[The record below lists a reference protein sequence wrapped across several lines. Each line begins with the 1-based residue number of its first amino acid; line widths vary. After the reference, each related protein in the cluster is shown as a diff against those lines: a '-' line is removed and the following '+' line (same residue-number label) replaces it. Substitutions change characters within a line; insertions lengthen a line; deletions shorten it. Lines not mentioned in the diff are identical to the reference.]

1 MLFIVILQ
9 TFENNLIKKGYKME
23 FKISEA
29 IFGTRPA
36 VEKPSLKFL
45 ETIKEDG
52 LREII
57 SKHYDLLRQS
67 SIKDLFPQ
75 DDEEF
80 EQAKIN
86 SADFFIQICGGP
98 DYFNQHRGNP
108 MMVKRHAPFKITP
121 KARRVWLECYIE
133 ILKDLDIPEDLKKS
147 FWNYLDIFSM
157 WMINSPED

>member
-1 MLFIVILQ
+1 
-9 TFENNLIKKGYKME
+9 ME
-23 FKISEA
+23 FKNIRSN
-29 IFGTRPA
+29 FGTRPA

-80 EQAKIN
+80 EQAKVN
-86 SADFFIQICGGP
+86 SADFLYKFVEVLTTLINI
-98 DYFNQHRGNP
+98 
-108 MMVKRHAPFKITP
+108 
-121 KARRVWLECYIE
+121 EE
-133 ILKDLDIPEDLKKS
+133 IL
-147 FWNYLDIFSM
+147 W
-157 WMINSPED
+157 W

>member
-1 MLFIVILQ
+1 
-9 TFENNLIKKGYKME
+9 ME

-80 EQAKIN
+80 EQAKVN

-98 DYFNQHRGNP
+98 AYFNQSRGAP
-108 MMVKRHAPFKITP
+108 MMFIRHEPFKITP
-121 KARRVWLECYIE
+121 SARKVWLECYIE
-133 ILKDLDIPEDLKKS
+133 VLEKLDLNEDLKRS
-147 FWNYLDIFSM
+147 FWDYLDIFSI
-157 WMINSPED
+157 WMLNTPED